1 MLEDTDTSITP
12 VRRALAVYGL
22 IGDDADVLSIYG
34 TSMMVNEENETLI
47 RNILSEAYSWQ
58 CRTAYDAEELDRSL
72 EGWLYRLATCQH
84 LAASF

>member
-34 TSMMVNEENETLI
+34 TMVNEENETLI
-47 RNILSEAYSWQ
+47 WNNILLFKAYSWQ
-58 CRTAYDAEELDRSL
+58 CRTAYNPEESL
-72 EGWLYRLATCQH
+72 IGH
-84 LAASF
+84 LKSGSA